1 MELTLTRID
10 YAQIGITCKRSMRI
24 IPTNQNTKKKS
35 KFLDKIVCGGHSGT
49 VLCFGRKDGETQVI
63 FKTPPGPKLVCIC
76 LGGALG
82 MIQDKIFCAYE
93 DRVKGYTKKGK
104 QFLTFDS
111 NMVEPISCMYIYGVE
126 MFLCAERNFNHFHDC
141 VDANTYLCGDQ
152 INDVLCLPIV
162 EGSWVGRGITPIIA
176 CNDKTIKVIEGS
188 KLSYEI
194 GLNDIPNVLH
204 LFMNDGGFN
213 KQKVLYGTKDG
224 HLGLV
229 DLSSET
235 GTLIWEIPTK
245 NASTITC
252 ICCYPMT
259 NGSTPNIIIGKED
272 GLIELY
278 VVDSTDKATFCQSY
292 QCEDSVLNVQCG
304 RVSSPDFD
312 EIVVSTH
319 IGWVFALTTEPID
332 KLNSTMA
339 LSPQVEVKVQ
349 ELRNEIENLQQ
360 KIDKEQQRYNEI
372 TVGKDAV
379 SVVIPNFIIR
389 DQFKLDKDTIC
400 YSLIIELTIPIDFVL
415 LQSDITI
422 ELLDV
427 EKNAAVVS
435 ITPPDETSKNLLLAT
450 YRCQASTTR
459 MEIKIRS
466 LEGQCGNFK
475 AYICPKIHPKTC
487 QVRNYVIK
495 PLSLHQRVHQFNTSM
510 PMNVLKLIGNFS
522 IAEAHHWLNLLVS
535 EIPDRPPLQDSITYN
550 FSSIFIGTQMQVTYS
565 RGLAI
570 FSSDN
575 ISTIAIIR
583 DVLSK
588 EVTKRQEIL
597 ESFDELHK
605 EMSSRGTYF
614 DRLTAITMNLYIDRE
629 RMFGRNGKLK
639 MDELLDIITNYDYN
653 KLLQFFNAKT

>member
-10 YAQIGITCKRSMRI
+10 YAQIGTTCKRSMRI

-63 FKTPPGPKLVCIC
+63 FKTPPGPKVVCIC

-229 DLSSET
+229 DLSPET

-379 SVVIPNFIIR
+379 SVVIPNFIIH
-389 DQFKLDKDTIC
+389 DQFKLDKETIC

-510 PMNVLKLIGNFS
+510 PVNVLKLIGNFS

-535 EIPDRPPLQDSITYN
+535 EIPDRPPLQDSVTYN

-575 ISTIAIIR
+575 ISTIAIVR

-588 EVTKRQEIL
+588 EVTKRQVRVDIQYGKHFHL
-597 ESFDELHK
+597 YLFKFLHLINPIQQ
-605 EMSSRGTYF
+605 YF
-614 DRLTAITMNLYIDRE
+614 TDRN
-629 RMFGRNGKLK
+629 N
-639 MDELLDIITNYDYN
+639 N
-653 KLLQFFNAKT
+653 Q